1 MTPSLGAGPMSVRH
15 RRGRGVD
22 RIVGAALLLGS
33 LIGLSGTVL
42 ATNLLAHR
50 DGQECTPNVPGCQ
63 SISTAL
69 LTVRQNDL
77 LTLELRCP
85 ARAPAFWNWAADV
98 GLHVE
103 VQLREPIL
111 GRAGKEIGATF
122 VVRQQDNAG
131 PGQVRIHLGCSATR
145 PSVARPIS
153 YRNSA
158 FGWHPHQ

>member
-1 MTPSLGAGPMSVRH
+1 MTPPIGAAPIPVRQN
-15 RRGRGVD
+15 RGRGIAVAM
-22 RIVGAALLLGS
+22 I
-33 LIGLSGTVL
+33 LIGVSGTSM
-42 ATNLLAHR
+42 ATPNLLVHR

-63 SISTAL
+63 SIKTAVL
-69 LTVRQNDL
+69 AVRPNNL

-98 GLHVE
+98 GQHTE
-103 VQLREPIL
+103 IQLREPIV
-111 GRAGKEIGATF
+111 GEAGKEIGATF